1 VIEPPETPHEIKF
14 LNITESSITIGWS
27 EPYRGNSVITS
38 YLIHYKLD
46 YAENSSA
53 MELLVNGSQRSGTIN
68 NLKANSRYL
77 IRIAAQNK
85 IGLSQFNDW
94 IKVKT
99 DESVPEGPPLDV
111 SASPTGPNSVKI
123 SWKVSLT

>member
-1 VIEPPETPHEIKF
+1 MIEPPETPHEIKF

-53 MELLVNGSQRSGTIN
+53 MELLVNGSQRSATIN

-85 IGLSQFNDW
+85 IGLSHFNDW

>member
-1 VIEPPETPHEIKF
+1 VIEPPETPHEMKF

-46 YAENSSA
+46 YAENSSV
-53 MELLVNGSQRSGTIN
+53 MELLVNGSQRSSTIN